1 MDIVSLLKNLKLD
14 ATLESLSAQHNISS
28 EQVSSI
34 SASLF
39 PIITNSLQRALTDS
53 NLMGSLVNLGSQID
67 LNSIEENV
75 SNLGSTDNQNLGSN
89 LLSTILGGEGRL
101 SEVIGSISKETGV
114 SQQSLSGFLPSLSTL
129 IVGAFLNNS
138 GGLSSLVSSIFAS
151 ANTGDSTDS
160 PLQNILG
167 MANKFMDQDG
177 NGAGLDDLMALKNK
191 FLG

>member
-1 MDIVSLLKNLKLD
+1 MDIVALLKSLNLD
-14 ATLESLSAQHNISS
+14 STLESLSSQHNISS

-34 SASLF
+34 SSTLF
-39 PIITNSLQRALTDS
+39 PIITKSLQGALTDS
-53 NLMGSLVNLGSQID
+53 NLMVSLVNLGSQID
-67 LNSIEENV
+67 LNSIKENV
-75 SNLGSTDNQNLGSN
+75 ANLNSSNNQNLGSN
-89 LLSTILGGEGRL
+89 LLSTILGGEGKL
-101 SEVIGSISKETGV
+101 SEVVGNISKETGV
-114 SQQSLSGFLPSLSTL
+114 NHQSLSAFLPSLSTL

-138 GGLSSLVSSIFAS
+138 GGLSSLVSSIFS
-151 ANTGDSTDS
+151 NSNTGSSTDS